1 MKLVV
6 VTGFP
11 GSGKTTLLLSSDL
24 VTTLRQAAEV
34 LAPSLVFL
42 EPSGVARADQ
52 LVTVV
57 RTYAKEVSEIKV
69 IGLLDPTRREFW
81 VDEVP
86 PFVAA
91 AIKYADLA
99 LVNKSDVASKK
110 DYAWSLSAWANAL
123 PDGGCRLIGHIKA
136 LAQGV
141 PQGHLYASLVSLEQG
156 VSLRGELSP
165 CLREARLTFNLIVY
179 GVEQARL
186 PGLLEGCVLKRF
198 PSAVRTGGQA

>member
-1 MKLVV
+1 KLEGLEVRELFAGCV
-6 VTGFP
+6 CCQ
-11 GSGKTTLLLSSDL
+11 LSSDL
-24 VTTLRQAAEV
+24 VTTLRQAAEA
-34 LAPSLVFL
+34 LAPSLVFV

-81 VDEVP
+81 EDEVP

-110 DYAWSLSAWANAL
+110 DYAWSLSAW
-123 PDGGCRLIGHIKA
+123 PT
-136 LAQGV
+136 
-141 PQGHLYASLVSLEQG
+141 P
-156 VSLRGELSP
+156 
-165 CLREARLTFNLIVY
+165 
-179 GVEQARL
+179 
-186 PGLLEGCVLKRF
+186 
-198 PSAVRTGGQA
+198 

>member
-24 VTTLRQAAEV
+24 VTTLRQAAGA
-34 LAPSLVFL
+34 LAPSLVFV

-57 RTYAKEVSEIKV
+57 RTYAKEVNEIKV

-81 VDEVP
+81 EDEVL

-110 DYAWSLSAWANAL
+110 DYAWSLSAW
-123 PDGGCRLIGHIKA
+123 PT
-136 LAQGV
+136 
-141 PQGHLYASLVSLEQG
+141 P
-156 VSLRGELSP
+156 
-165 CLREARLTFNLIVY
+165 
-179 GVEQARL
+179 
-186 PGLLEGCVLKRF
+186 
-198 PSAVRTGGQA
+198 

>member
-34 LAPSLVFL
+34 LAPSLVFV

-52 LVTVV
+52 LVKVV
-57 RTYAKEVSEIKV
+57 RTYAADVSDIKV
-69 IGLLDPTRREFW
+69 IGLLGPTRREFW
-81 VDEVP
+81 EDEVP
-86 PFVAA
+86 PFVAE

-110 DYAWSLSAWANAL
+110 DCAWSLSAWST
-123 PDGGCRLIGHIKA
+123 P
-136 LAQGV
+136 
-141 PQGHLYASLVSLEQG
+141 
-156 VSLRGELSP
+156 
-165 CLREARLTFNLIVY
+165 
-179 GVEQARL
+179 
-186 PGLLEGCVLKRF
+186 
-198 PSAVRTGGQA
+198 